1 MKGTESQ
8 RDGAI
13 IIIVIVVILFAIHY
27 SSSLFP
33 PQINDIP
40 FSNNSFGPVIV
51 GIKGNTGING
61 VFYVPEKARISDL
74 LEAAGIRNPEIF
86 DHRILSMPLS
96 KGKTVFI
103 ESDDSLRIGE
113 MNNADKLTLGI
124 PIDINKA
131 TVEDLMLIDGIG
143 EQTALQI
150 VQFREKSGRY
160 HKVEDLMKVRG
171 IKERKFRNLRR
182 YFCAHDML

>member
-1 MKGTESQ
+1 
-8 RDGAI
+8 
-13 IIIVIVVILFAIHY
+13 
-27 SSSLFP
+27 
-33 PQINDIP
+33 
-40 FSNNSFGPVIV
+40 
-51 GIKGNTGING
+51 
-61 VFYVPEKARISDL
+61 
-74 LEAAGIRNPEIF
+74 
-86 DHRILSMPLS
+86 MPLS

-171 IKERKFRNLRR
+171 IKEKKFRNLRR
-182 YFCAHDML
+182 YFYAHDML